1 MAIFRQTMG
10 MVSGLLTVTRRFALQ
25 VTSQCALSH
34 CSLLLGLTKVDSDS
48 PGSLVAFDDPAVVG
62 KPHCHPPAG
71 KIRRNKMR
79 KHATLLGAVLLGF
92 VSVLSYAQ
100 APVPFINLPLL
111 PDATA
116 PGGAQFTLTVNGTGF
131 VSTSVVNWN
140 GTALATQFVNSDQ
153 VTAIGPASDS
163 ATAGTAWVTVVNPAP
178 GGGTSNLTFFSV
190 TRNEGKSVGFGLAS
204 SLSLGAGPMS
214 VAVGDFNGDGKLDLA
229 VANLASN
236 TVSVLLGDGTGNF
249 TLASSPA
256 TGVNPISVAVG
267 DFNGDG
273 KLDLAVANNASN
285 TVSILLGDGTGNFTL
300 VSSPAVGESPMS
312 VAVGDFNGDGKLDLA
327 VANCGWD
334 SDYCTFRGLSILLG
348 DGTGNFTLASSPAVG
363 TNPLIV
369 AVGDFNG
376 DGKLDLAV
384 ARCGNNDYCP
394 DNAGILSILLG
405 DGTGNFTLAS
415 SLTLESYPTSV
426 AVGDFNGDGKLDL
439 AVALGLFDA
448 VSILLGDGT
457 GNFTLASNA
466 HVCIPQ
472 SVAVGDFNGDGI
484 LDLAVAT
491 ECESASIMLGDGAG
505 NFKWVS
511 SAATGYDS
519 SAVGVGDFNGDGKLD
534 LAVVNEGPDDISI
547 LLQHIPAV
555 TLSPANLSFGTQLVG
570 TSSSPQPVT
579 LTNTGSVHLKIANI
593 AASAN
598 FSQTNNCPSSVSP
611 NGQCTI
617 NVTFKP
623 RGRDKHTGTV
633 TITDNAP
640 NSPQTVPLTGVGTA
654 VSLVPSGLDFGNQKV
669 GTTSQPQVVTLTN
682 HGTAA
687 VNISSIHFTGTNG
700 GAFAQTNN
708 CGTSVPAGGNCTIS
722 VTFAPKATGPK
733 AATLEVKDNGG
744 ASPQTVGL
752 SGTGTK

>member
-1 MAIFRQTMG
+1 
-10 MVSGLLTVTRRFALQ
+10 
-25 VTSQCALSH
+25 
-34 CSLLLGLTKVDSDS
+34 
-48 PGSLVAFDDPAVVG
+48 
-62 KPHCHPPAG
+62 
-71 KIRRNKMR
+71 
-79 KHATLLGAVLLGF
+79 
-92 VSVLSYAQ
+92 
-100 APVPFINLPLL
+100 
-111 PDATA
+111 
-116 PGGAQFTLTVNGTGF
+116 
-131 VSTSVVNWN
+131 
-140 GTALATQFVNSDQ
+140 
-153 VTAIGPASDS
+153 
-163 ATAGTAWVTVVNPAP
+163 
-178 GGGTSNLTFFSV
+178 
-190 TRNEGKSVGFGLAS
+190 
-204 SLSLGAGPMS
+204 
-214 VAVGDFNGDGKLDLA
+214 
-229 VANLASN
+229 
-236 TVSVLLGDGTGNF
+236 
-249 TLASSPA
+249 
-256 TGVNPISVAVG
+256 
-267 DFNGDG
+267 
-273 KLDLAVANNASN
+273 
-285 TVSILLGDGTGNFTL
+285 
-300 VSSPAVGESPMS
+300 
-312 VAVGDFNGDGKLDLA
+312 
-327 VANCGWD
+327 
-334 SDYCTFRGLSILLG
+334 
-348 DGTGNFTLASSPAVG
+348 
-363 TNPLIV
+363 
-369 AVGDFNG
+369 
-376 DGKLDLAV
+376 
-384 ARCGNNDYCP
+384 
-394 DNAGILSILLG
+394 
-405 DGTGNFTLAS
+405 
-415 SLTLESYPTSV
+415 
-426 AVGDFNGDGKLDL
+426 
-439 AVALGLFDA
+439 
-448 VSILLGDGT
+448 
-457 GNFTLASNA
+457 
-466 HVCIPQ
+466 
-472 SVAVGDFNGDGI
+472 
-484 LDLAVAT
+484 
-491 ECESASIMLGDGAG
+491 MLGDGAG

-511 SAATGYDS
+511 SSATGYDS